1 MAGGLMILGFDL
13 AEYPRGKKQEKK
25 GGRGGRSLTDRP
37 VDTLEGEVEEE
48 RVLMVVGSLVCSLP
62 MREPVD
68 QARRKGRCQI
78 KA

>member
-1 MAGGLMILGFDL
+1 MILVFDL
-13 AEYPRGKKQEKK
+13 AEYPKGKKKQEKK

-37 VDTLEGEVEEE
+37 EDTLEGEVEEE

-62 MREPVD
+62 MGEPVD

>member
-1 MAGGLMILGFDL
+1 MILVFDL
-13 AEYPRGKKQEKK
+13 AEHPRERNKRR
-25 GGRGGRSLTDRP
+25 RGEEVGESLTDRP
-37 VDTLEGEVEEE
+37 EDTLEGEVEEE

-68 QARRKGRCQI
+68 HARRKGRCQI